1 MKKKFD
7 IAVDCAACALKI
19 EDACRKI
26 ENVADISINFVT
38 SKMIVTADKDN
49 FEDVLQQI
57 EEIGKK
63 VDADFAIVL

>member
-19 EDACRKI
+19 EDAYRKI